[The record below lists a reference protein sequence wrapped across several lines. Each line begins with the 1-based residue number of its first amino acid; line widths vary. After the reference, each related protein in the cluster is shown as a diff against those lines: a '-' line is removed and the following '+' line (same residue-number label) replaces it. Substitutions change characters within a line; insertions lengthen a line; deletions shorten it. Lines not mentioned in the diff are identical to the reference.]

1 MFFWVSRGI
10 SEPYVP
16 PVRPEIV
23 PPLHS
28 VPSSASPKRTDVK
41 EEKTPSERGS
51 SSRRYSE
58 VDFLYKYNS
67 SLGNARSKTGESLS
81 ALTAKDLS
89 TSPVL
94 TFFESDPVERAE
106 EIFFKKRFRHVPVVN
121 DKSVLCGILS
131 DRDWMFWK
139 LTQTPQDSPA
149 KRIGDVMKTRV
160 LSVHSNAG
168 IGEIAK
174 VLFEERI
181 GCLPVVNEERR
192 VIGIVTRSD
201 VLRGILKVNEREF
214 SA

>member
-1 MFFWVSRGI
+1 MFFWISRGI

-28 VPSSASPKRTDVK
+28 VSASAPPKKPDGK
-41 EEKTPSERGS
+41 EEKPSPESGS
-51 SSRRYSE
+51 SSRRYTE
-58 VDFLYKYNS
+58 VDFLYKHNA
-67 SLGNARSKTGESLS
+67 SLGNVRSKTGESLS

-89 TSPVL
+89 TAPVL
-94 TFFESDPVERAE
+94 TFSESDPVERAE
-106 EIFFKKRFRHVPVVN
+106 EIFFKKRFRHVPVVD
-121 DKSVLCGILS
+121 DKSLLCGILS

-139 LTQTPQDSPA
+139 LNSEGQTVSA
-149 KRIGDVMKTRV
+149 NKIGDVMKTRV

-174 VLFEERI
+174 VLFEEKI
-181 GCLPVVNEERR
+181 GCLPVVSEERR

-214 SA
+214 LA